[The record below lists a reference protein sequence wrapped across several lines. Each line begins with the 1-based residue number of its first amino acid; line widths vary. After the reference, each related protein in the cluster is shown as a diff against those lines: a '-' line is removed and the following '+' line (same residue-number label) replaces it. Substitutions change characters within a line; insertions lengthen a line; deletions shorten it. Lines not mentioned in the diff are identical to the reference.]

1 MKKYILLFC
10 LCFSSL
16 FSVFAGPF
24 GLEMGMNLSDITKAC
39 GGKRPE
45 HIEDDRYF
53 IKPVKSHPLFKGYTV
68 WVNDKVGLYCIRG
81 ESEEFYSND
90 YGLELKEQMSKI
102 IVPLEKKYGHCK
114 VIDTLDTDAL
124 WKKDR
129 DWMRALARGERRFE
143 AVWLFDEVCEDGLVY
158 LAVGARTKATYKTN
172 EPYIWIEYKF
182 ENHSDGFED
191 LDDVL

>member
-1 MKKYILLFC
+1 MKRYFCLFLLF
-10 LCFSSL
+10 FSSA
-16 FSVFAGPF
+16 FIYAGPF
-24 GLEMGMNLSDITKAC
+24 GLSMGMNLSEIKKAC
-39 GGKRPE
+39 GGKRPQ

-68 WVNDKVGLYCIRG
+68 CVNDKVGLYCIRG

-90 YGLELKEQMSKI
+90 YGLELKEEMSKI
-102 IVPLEKKYGHCK
+102 IVPLEKKYGPAK
-114 VIDTLDTDAL
+114 IIDTFDTNSI
-124 WKKDR
+124 WKGNDN
-129 DWMRALARGERRFE
+129 WMRALADGARRYE
-143 AVWLFDEVCEDGLVY
+143 AVWHFDEVEDGLVY

-191 LDDVL
+191 FDDVL